1 MDSKYLSVFIEE
13 SNEYIQKLNNEL
25 LELEKNKEKNV
36 DEIFRYMHTLK
47 GMAGTMGFEKFTELS
62 HQLEDLLDA
71 IRSEKIIVNSD
82 VVDVLLEGVDILQ
95 ELVEKISESGQ
106 EGEKDI
112 SKILE
117 KIKRVMQSENLMKS
131 KEKDTEFKVREENER
146 IAEHPLNEYELRIF
160 EEAYKKNLNV
170 YQIKV
175 EIHQDCLLKS
185 ARAFLVFKA
194 VENFGEVVK
203 TVPEVKDIEDEKF
216 DREFFIYLISNSNID
231 TIKKSIE
238 SISEI
243 NKVTIKEIDIENIL
257 QIRQFDVKPQKNEE
271 INKKFV
277 EAGNK
282 ENKENVEEKELKD
295 TKKKLGKTLRVDI
308 DRLDN
313 LMNLVSELII
323 IKTRLEELEGDLD
336 RDQNKR
342 EAIEYLSRVTSNL
355 HDAVMKV
362 RMVPIENVFNRFP
375 RIVYDL
381 SKELN
386 KKVKLIIEGAETELD
401 RTVID
406 EIGDPLLHIVRNAI
420 DHGIEAPE
428 ERVKYGKAEEGIL
441 KMKAYHDGNN
451 VVIEISDDGSGID
464 CDKVVRK
471 AVEKGI
477 IDESKALRMKETE
490 IISIIFEPGFSTSEK
505 VTDISGRGVGLDVV
519 KSKIESLGGNVEVYT
534 KKGEGTKFL
543 IRLPLTLA
551 IIQALMVKV
560 NEEKYAIPLNAIR
573 ETVIVSK
580 EEIKKVYNKDVVVL
594 RGKVIPLIRLH
605 EILDAEFDEK
615 QREKFIVVV
624 VKKGEKDIGL
634 IVDDLIGEQE
644 IVIKSLGNYLKSLK
658 FIAGATILGDGQVA
672 LILDINS
679 LFEEE

>member
-82 VVDVLLEGVDILQ
+82 VVDILLEGVDILQ
-95 ELVEKISESGQ
+95 ELVEEISESGQ

-117 KIKRVMQSENLMKS
+117 KIKRIMQIENLMKS
-131 KEKDTEFKVREENER
+131 KEKDTEFKVGKENEK
-146 IAEHPLNEYELRIF
+146 IVEHPLNEYELRIF
-160 EEAYKKNLNV
+160 EEAYKKDLNV
-170 YQIKV
+170 YQIRV

-243 NKVTIKEIDIENIL
+243 NKVTIREIDVEKIL
-257 QIRQFDVKPQKNEE
+257 QTSKFYVKPQKNEE

-277 EAGNK
+277 EAANK
-282 ENKENVEEKELKD
+282 ENKENVEEKDLKD
-295 TKKKLGKTLRVDI
+295 AKKKLGKTLRVDI

-420 DHGIEAPE
+420 DHGIETPE

-580 EEIKKVYNKDVVVL
+580 EEIKKVYKKDVVVL

-615 QREKFIVVV
+615 QRDKFIVVV
-624 VKKGEKDIGL
+624 VKRGEKDIGL